1 MFNDFLDET
10 RGFNCQITVKILF
23 KKYKS
28 TEIEFFS
35 VYFNS
40 ITKTVTNHKFN
51 LDKFYTELIS
61 GLMKVGVGLLNLS
74 SLTTL
79 IFHF

>member
-10 RGFNCQITVKILF
+10 KGFNCQITVKILF
-23 KKYKS
+23 KKIQKHWNW
-28 TEIEFFS
+28 IFFS
-35 VYFNS
+35 LFYS